1 MLVSFTEQNGEAGK
15 KRLKKK
21 KGGGPKLLQLFPP
34 SSQTPRGDVFISSF
48 LEPFTGG
55 PGQGVSCE
63 LKKKRYFN
71 LTSGM
76 RGRAPGVGGLC
87 VLQTIGSIP
96 LVTSL

>member
-63 LKKKRYFN
+63 LTKKKVFQFN
-71 LTSGM
+71 LRHGRQGSWSWGTMCTSNY
-76 RGRAPGVGGLC
+76 RQHPF
-87 VLQTIGSIP
+87 SD
-96 LVTSL
+96 